1 MPTSHSYRQ
10 PRTTNHSTF
19 ICHSSPCTNV
29 AARPGRVK
37 KSWKKFT
44 FFTSRHRQ
52 PLPAVTF
59 CSHGT
64 NHSNMSPCTHFH
76 QPLRLMV
83 KYFHHHH
90 ATYVKNV
97 HFFHKSTSP
106 ATPCGHILLS
116 RYKLL
121 QHVPVYSFSPTTTP
135 DGKIFSPS
143 SRTDDKIFHFFHK
156 STSPTTPNGHLPI
169 PCYKL
174 IQHIPPYPFL
184 SPAAHLSARIQKL
197 TSTHNPCFSLFITQ
211 VAEDPK
217 FYD

>member
-106 ATPCGHILLS
+106 
-116 RYKLL
+116 
-121 QHVPVYSFSPTTTP
+121 
-135 DGKIFSPS
+135 
-143 SRTDDKIFHFFHK
+143 
-156 STSPTTPNGHLPI
+156 TTPNGHLPI